1 MPTHKKTQSSL
12 ARHYVR
18 TISYSVAQSAVVEH
32 YQWKLTK
39 TALFTKWSLPI
50 QIYLT
55 LIAVP
60 PDPIIASDM
69 TYFDYDYDYDYDY
82 WLWFMTYFDYIQVL
96 F

>member
-12 ARHYVR
+12 AWHYVR
-18 TISYSVAQSAVVEH
+18 TISYNVAQSAVVEH

-69 TYFDYDYDYDYDY
+69 TYFDYDYDYDY

>member
-1 MPTHKKTQSSL
+1 MKTNKNSFVYKMITS
-12 ARHYVR
+12 
-18 TISYSVAQSAVVEH
+18 
-32 YQWKLTK
+32 
-39 TALFTKWSLPI
+39 I